1 MSSQCVCRLISHASD
16 PWRAEFHLSLC
27 KGSRSWSVPLASCP
41 HVRSSSVDYNQCQSS
56 PSLPTLLLWHAAPD
70 SLHLTPTWSS
80 VTFHI
85 SICRSTS
92 HLGSFQSAVMQSG
105 PAVNVKKVTKQYI
118 SAILCELPWNSWDIV
133 LAVTFLGTPGFGIL
147 KKTNKFNKNRQ
158 NTRII

>member
-1 MSSQCVCRLISHASD
+1 MNKFIPLKNFLLLFISICFCICVSPFRPFFFSLLMSSQCVCRLISHVSD

-56 PSLPTLLLWHAAPD
+56 PSLPTLLLCHAAPD

-92 HLGSFQSAVMQSG
+92 HLGSFARNQLSC
-105 PAVNVKKVTKQYI
+105 N
-118 SAILCELPWNSWDIV
+118 LDLPSMLRKLPNNI
-133 LAVTFLGTPGFGIL
+133 
-147 KKTNKFNKNRQ
+147 
-158 NTRII
+158 